1 MANRITFDPSEGI
14 STEQQAAET
23 SALEQGEKLIQAQE
37 EDRDRRMAQGESE
50 QEDVSL
56 IGGKFKSQDDLLKAY
71 NELQSKLG
79 KPESTEEEE
88 SSEETTEAVEEQPE
102 VEEVSA
108 AIKTINRASAAYD
121 EKGELSDE
129 TIEELS
135 QMDSKEL
142 IKAYVEVFSKNQ
154 AAVQQQAL
162 DAQAEAN
169 IVGSVGGKEAY
180 GEMVAWAA
188 ANLPQEEIDS
198 YNSVTNSGNPAAIKF
213 AVEALSNR
221 YKSAEGFEAPLV
233 TGKRATTKTKVFRS
247 HAELSRAIADPRYQ
261 TDPAYRS
268 DVEQKLSRSTDL
280 L

>member
-1 MANRITFDPSEGI
+1 MATTTFDPSEGI
-14 STEQQAAET
+14 SASQQEAEAA
-23 SALEQGEKLIQAQE
+23 ALAQGEKIVAAQE
-37 EDRDRRMAQGESE
+37 EDRQRRINQTNEDN
-50 QEDVSL
+50 EDVSL
-56 IGGKFKSQDDLLKAY
+56 IGGKFKSQDELLKAY
-71 NELQSKLG
+71 QELEKLRA
-79 KPESTEEEE
+79 SNTSEEGEE
-88 SSEETTEAVEEQPE
+88 PSEETTEAVEEQPE

-108 AIKTINRASAAYD
+108 AIETINRASAAYD

-142 IKAYVEVFSKNQ
+142 IRAYVEVFSKNQ

-233 TGKRATTKTKVFRS
+233 TGKRAATKAKVFRS
-247 HAELSRAIADPRYQ
+247 HAELSRAIADPRYK

>member
-1 MANRITFDPSEGI
+1 MATTTFDPSEGI
-14 STEQQAAET
+14 SASQQEAEAA
-23 SALEQGEKLIQAQE
+23 SLAQGEKIVAAQE
-37 EDRDRRMAQGESE
+37 EDRQRRINQTNDDN
-50 QEDVSL
+50 EDVSL
-56 IGGKFKSQDDLLKAY
+56 IGGKFKSQDELLKAY
-71 NELQSKLG
+71 QELEKLRG
-79 KPESTEEEE
+79 SNTSEEGEE
-88 SSEETTEAVEEQPE
+88 PSEETTEAPEEQPE

-108 AIKTINRASAAYD
+108 AIETINRASAAYD

-154 AAVQQQAL
+154 AAVKQQAL

-188 ANLPQEEIDS
+188 SNLPQEEIDS

-221 YKSAEGFEAPLV
+221 YKSAEGYEAPLV

-247 HAELSRAIADPRYQ
+247 HAELSRAIADPRYK
-261 TDPAYRS
+261 TDPAYRA

>member
-1 MANRITFDPSEGI
+1 MATTTFDPSEGI
-14 STEQQAAET
+14 SASQQEAEAA
-23 SALEQGEKLIQAQE
+23 ALAQGEKIVAAQE
-37 EDRDRRMAQGESE
+37 EDRQRRINQTNEDN
-50 QEDVSL
+50 EDVSL
-56 IGGKFKSQDDLLKAY
+56 IGGKFKSQDELLKAY
-71 NELQSKLG
+71 QELEKLRA
-79 KPESTEEEE
+79 SNTSEEGEE
-88 SSEETTEAVEEQPE
+88 PSEETTEAVEEQPE

-108 AIKTINRASAAYD
+108 AIETINRASAVYD

>member
-1 MANRITFDPSEGI
+1 MATTTFDPSEGI
-14 STEQQAAET
+14 SASQQEAESAAL
-23 SALEQGEKLIQAQE
+23 AQGEKIFAAQE
-37 EDRDRRMAQGESE
+37 EDRQRRINQTNEDN
-50 QEDVSL
+50 EDVSL
-56 IGGKFKSQDDLLKAY
+56 IGGKFKSQDELLKAY
-71 NELQSKLG
+71 QELEKLRA
-79 KPESTEEEE
+79 SNTSEEGEE
-88 SSEETTEAVEEQPE
+88 PSEETTEAVEEQPE

-108 AIKTINRASAAYD
+108 AIETINRASAAYD

>member
-1 MANRITFDPSEGI
+1 MATTTFDPSEG
-14 STEQQAAET
+14 TPAAQLEAEAA
-23 SALEQGEKLIQAQE
+23 ALAQGEKIVAAQE
-37 EDRDRRMAQGESE
+37 EDRQRRITQTNEDN
-50 QEDVSL
+50 EDVSL
-56 IGGKFKSQDDLLKAY
+56 IGGKFKSQDELLKAY
-71 NELQSKLG
+71 QELEKL
-79 KPESTEEEE
+79 KVSNT
-88 SSEETTEAVEEQPE
+88 SEEGEEPSEEATEAVEEQPE

-108 AIKTINRASAAYD
+108 AIETINRASAAYD

-233 TGKRATTKTKVFRS
+233 TGKRAATKTKVFRS
-247 HAELSRAIADPRYQ
+247 HAELSRAIADPRYK
-261 TDPAYRS
+261 TDPAYRA

>member
-1 MANRITFDPSEGI
+1 MATTTFDPSEGI
-14 STEQQAAET
+14 SASQQEAEAA
-23 SALEQGEKLIQAQE
+23 ALAQGEKIVAAQE
-37 EDRDRRMAQGESE
+37 EDRQRRINQTNEDN
-50 QEDVSL
+50 EDVSL
-56 IGGKFKSQDDLLKAY
+56 IGGKFKSQDELLKAY
-71 NELQSKLG
+71 QELEKLRA
-79 KPESTEEEE
+79 SNTSEEGEE
-88 SSEETTEAVEEQPE
+88 PSEETTEAVEEQPE

-108 AIKTINRASAAYD
+108 AIETINRASAAYD

-233 TGKRATTKTKVFRS
+233 TGKRAATKAKVFRS
-247 HAELSRAIADPRYQ
+247 HAELSRAIADPRYK